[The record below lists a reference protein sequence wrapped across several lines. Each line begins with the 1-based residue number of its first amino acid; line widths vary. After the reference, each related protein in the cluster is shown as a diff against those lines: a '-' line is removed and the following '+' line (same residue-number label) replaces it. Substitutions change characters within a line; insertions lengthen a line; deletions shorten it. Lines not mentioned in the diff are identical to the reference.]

1 MSTKRKNP
9 NDAVEVH
16 AWDKIYDTVG
26 NIIPVVGTLNQFKKT
41 LQQISKHTKRNEL
54 ETVCK
59 EGEKWDM
66 EYVWNV
72 SSAQQI
78 VEFVKIYWENLRKR
92 YEDIKDMATWQ
103 DQTVEQKSR
112 LEQLTTAILKE
123 LRRWKRI
130 IRCTDDDMD
139 KIEKKTMEWVRT
151 FVKKWEETHSK
162 YDSLEKVFVAVY
174 HTFITSKIKA
184 SAVKSN

>member
-1 MSTKRKNP
+1 
-9 NDAVEVH
+9 
-16 AWDKIYDTVG
+16 
-26 NIIPVVGTLNQFKKT
+26 
-41 LQQISKHTKRNEL
+41 
-54 ETVCK
+54 
-59 EGEKWDM
+59 
-66 EYVWNV
+66 
-72 SSAQQI
+72 
-78 VEFVKIYWENLRKR
+78 
-92 YEDIKDMATWQ
+92 MATWK

-123 LRRWKRI
+123 IRRWKRI